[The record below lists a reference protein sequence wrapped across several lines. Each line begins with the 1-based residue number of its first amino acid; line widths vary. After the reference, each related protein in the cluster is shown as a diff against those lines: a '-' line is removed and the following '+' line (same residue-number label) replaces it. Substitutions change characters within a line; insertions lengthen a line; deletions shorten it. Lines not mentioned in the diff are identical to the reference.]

1 MKPELYVVLI
11 ADIFLSAVQRSYYL
25 YKPNTKQYVPLIF
38 SVLIGYLGYMGLVGV
53 IKEVGRNNLEGFIL
67 LSVFSGMPIIFTFLF
82 LRTFVQFHDDGI
94 TYRKFGRRKKFMPWK
109 DVVELEWRKDDWRDI
124 FLYVEDKSGNSAKF
138 IKTVFIDPGLDL
150 YMKFYTRTGRFP
162 ASYEELAKKLKIKKQ
177 KRSFWK
183 NFFFLLLEFILM
195 FAPDD
200 NRPLDIHLYEL
211 FLPQ

>member
-11 ADIFLSAVQRSYYL
+11 AGILLSAVQRSYYL
-25 YKPNTKQYVPLIF
+25 YKPNTKQYFPLIF
-38 SVLIGYLGYMGLVGV
+38 SILVGYLGYMGLLGV
-53 IKEVGRNNLEGFIL
+53 IKEIGRNNLEGLIL
-67 LSVFSGMPIIFTFLF
+67 LSVFSGIPITFTVLF

-162 ASYEELAKKLKIKKQ
+162 ASYEELARNS
-177 KRSFWK
+177 RSRSRKDRFG
-183 NFFFLLLEFILM
+183 NTSFSSC
-195 FAPDD
+195 
-200 NRPLDIHLYEL
+200 
-211 FLPQ
+211 

>member
-1 MKPELYVVLI
+1 MKPELCVVLI
-11 ADIFLSAVQRSYYL
+11 AGIFLSVVQRSYYL
-25 YKPNTKQYVPLIF
+25 YKPNTKQYFPLIF
-38 SVLIGYLGYMGLVGV
+38 SVMIGYLGYMGLVGV
-53 IKEVGRNNLEGFIL
+53 IKEIGRNNLEGLIL
-67 LSVFSGMPIIFTFLF
+67 LSVFSGIPITFTVLF

-94 TYRKFGRRKKFMPWK
+94 TYCKFGRRKKFMPWK

-162 ASYEELAKKLKIKKQ
+162 ASYEELAKKLKVKKQ

-183 NFFFLLLEFILM
+183 HFFFLLLESIFM
-195 FAPDD
+195 FAP
-200 NRPLDIHLYEL
+200 RR
-211 FLPQ
+211 